1 MASVHGKVAV
11 ITGAGSGIG
20 RATTLL
26 MASRGAC
33 VTVADLDDDRA
44 TAVAAEIRA
53 AGGRAIHHT
62 VDVSR
67 EDEVR
72 DMIAATVAAF
82 GGVDILHNNAGEVR
96 PEPYARD
103 AAIAIETMEVAHWDH
118 FMNVNLKGAML
129 GCKWAIP
136 EMLKRGGGVIVNT
149 SSNASLSGQET
160 TVAYGVS
167 KGGVN
172 TLTQYVATAY
182 GPRGIRCNAVVPGLV
197 RSPAAARVSADAL
210 APLVDN
216 ILTPYVGTPEDI
228 AYLVA
233 FLASDEARYITGQ
246 LIVIDGGISAHAQ
259 WYTDMRRQRS
269 GGGHEPNHTKG
280 EGR

>member
-1 MASVHGKVAV
+1 MTSLDGRVAI

-20 RATTLL
+20 RATALL

-33 VTVADLDDDRA
+33 VTAADIDSDRV
-44 TAVAAEIRA
+44 TAVAADIRA
-53 AGGRAIHHT
+53 TGGRAIHHT
-62 VDVSR
+62 VDVAR
-67 EDEVR
+67 EDEIR

-96 PEPYARD
+96 PERYGRD
-103 AAIAIETMEVAHWDH
+103 AAISVDAMDVAHWDH
-118 FMNVNLKGAML
+118 FMNVNLRGTML

-136 EMLKRGGGVIVNT
+136 EMLKRGGGVIINT
-149 SSNASLSGQET
+149 SSNASLGGQET

-167 KGGVN
+167 KGGLN

-182 GPRGIRCNAVVPGLV
+182 GPRGIRCNGVVPGLIL
-197 RSPAAARVSADAL
+197 SPAAAGASADAL

-216 ILTPYVGTPEDI
+216 ILTPCVGTPEDV

-259 WYTDMRRQRS
+259 WYTDMRRQRAAGS
-269 GGGHEPNHTKG
+269 
-280 EGR
+280 

>member
-1 MASVHGKVAV
+1 MASLNGKVAV

-20 RATTLL
+20 RATALL

-33 VTVADLDDDRA
+33 VTAADLDSNRA
-44 TAVAAEIRA
+44 IAVAADVRA

-62 VDVSR
+62 VDVAR
-67 EDEVR
+67 EDEIR
-72 DMIAATVAAF
+72 DLIAATVAAV

-96 PEPYARD
+96 PEPYGRD
-103 AAIAIETMEVAHWDH
+103 ATISVDAMDEAHWDH

-136 EMLKRGGGVIVNT
+136 EMLKRGGGVIINT
-149 SSNASLSGQET
+149 SSNASLAGQEAT
-160 TVAYGVS
+160 AAYGVS
-167 KGGVN
+167 KGGLN

-197 RSPAAARVSADAL
+197 LSPAAASVSADAL
-210 APLVDN
+210 APLVEN
-216 ILTPYVGTPEDI
+216 ILTPYIGVPEDV

-246 LIVIDGGISAHAQ
+246 LIVIDGGISAHVQ
-259 WYTDMRRQRS
+259 WYTDMRRQRLA
-269 GGGHEPNHTKG
+269 GG
-280 EGR
+280 